1 MKNYKN
7 TSDTISTVGS
17 MLLFLLFA
25 VCMMM
30 IIAAAAG
37 SYSRISDNYGTNFT
51 ASASIRYISNKIKSA
66 DKVDVSQNIMVL
78 ENGGATNVI
87 YYSNG
92 GLYEKTVAAGTEYE
106 LSGGDMIFEL
116 NGMEINETD
125 EFYKITVNVGGE
137 TSAALVRKGK

>member
-1 MKNYKN
+1 MKNYRN
-7 TSDTISTVGS
+7 TSDTISTIGS

-66 DKVDVSQNIMVL
+66 DSVDVSQNVMVL
-78 ENGGATNVI
+78 RSGGISNII
-87 YYSNG
+87 YFSDG
-92 GLYEKTVAAGTEYE
+92 GLYEKTVAANAEYE
-106 LSGGDMIFEL
+106 LSGGERIFEL
-116 NGMEINETD
+116 SGMEISES
-125 EFYKITVNVGGE
+125 ESFYKISVNVGSE
-137 TSAALVRKGK
+137 KCAALVRKG